1 MTIDTKELRFAF
13 GNFATG
19 ITIVTSLD
27 ADGEPLGITANSFS
41 SVSLDPPLVLFS
53 VDRGAY
59 SLEAFQISRRFAINI
74 LSTDQEDM
82 SNRFAKASVDKWPGV
97 DFETWETGCPILTGS
112 LASFD
117 CRTWQ
122 TYDGGDHVIFV
133 GEVEQMSLNTDLEP
147 LLFFRGRYDRV
158 LGKS

>member
-82 SNRFAKASVDKWPGV
+82 SNRFAKASVDKWSGV

>member
-82 SNRFAKASVDKWPGV
+82 SNRFAKASVDKWSGV

-133 GEVEQMSLNTDLEP
+133 GEVEQMSLNTGLEP

>member
-82 SNRFAKASVDKWPGV
+82 SNRFAKASVDKWSGV

-133 GEVEQMSLNTDLEP
+133 GEVEQMSLNTDREP

>member
-1 MTIDTKELRFAF
+1 MTIDTRELRFAF

-27 ADGEPLGITANSFS
+27 VDGAPLGITANSFS

-53 VDRGAY
+53 VDRGAF
-59 SLEAFQISRRFAINI
+59 SLAAYEAAGCFAINI
-74 LSTDQEDM
+74 LSTNQDEL
-82 SNRFAKASVDKWPGV
+82 SNRFARASGDKWSDV
-97 DFETWETGCPILTGS
+97 TFDTWETGCPILPGS

-117 CRTWQ
+117 CRTWN

-133 GEVEQMSLNTDLEP
+133 GEVKQMSLNADLDP
-147 LLFFRGRYDRV
+147 LLFFRGRYDR
-158 LGKS
+158 LADKT

>member
-82 SNRFAKASVDKWPGV
+82 SNRFAKASVDKWSGV

-122 TYDGGDHVIFV
+122 TYDGGDPVIFV

>member
-59 SLEAFQISRRFAINI
+59 SLEAFQASRCFAINI

-82 SNRFAKASVDKWPGV
+82 SNRFAKASGDKWSGV
-97 DFETWETGCPILTGS
+97 DFVTWETGCPILTGS

-133 GEVEQMSLNTDLEP
+133 GEVKQMSLNTDLEP

>member
-82 SNRFAKASVDKWPGV
+82 SNLCWFWSND
-97 DFETWETGCPILTGS
+97 
-112 LASFD
+112 
-117 CRTWQ
+117 
-122 TYDGGDHVIFV
+122 
-133 GEVEQMSLNTDLEP
+133 
-147 LLFFRGRYDRV
+147 
-158 LGKS
+158 

>member
-82 SNRFAKASVDKWPGV
+82 SSRFAKASVDKWSGV